1 MAKFRALFL
10 EEATEHLSEIGSALL
25 EFEKDTASTESIDV
39 IFRMAHSI
47 KSMAA
52 SVGYD
57 SVTELSHALEDRME
71 VIRAADCVPPGDT
84 LSVLFRGLEGLE
96 QMVRLVSET
105 GASPPERLDLIELLC
120 QAPQETESPALLN
133 DPVASAESSDQRA
146 SREPEPA
153 DAAELDVELVAVMAA
168 LEAESGAKKKLL
180 H

>member
-1 MAKFRALFL
+1 LALDMVKFRALFL

-25 EFEKDTASTESIDV
+25 DLEKDAASAEPIDV

-52 SVGYD
+52 SVGYE
-57 SVTELSHALEDRME
+57 SVAELAHALEDRME
-71 VIRAADCVPPGDT
+71 IIRTAGRVPPGDI

-96 QMVRLVSET
+96 QMVTFVSDT
-105 GASPPERLDLIELLC
+105 GDAPAERLDLVELLC
-120 QAPQETESPALLN
+120 AEPSLPAAPVVLRETVFSETGSSEAE
-133 DPVASAESSDQRA
+133 PV
-146 SREPEPA
+146 

-180 H
+180 N

>member
-1 MAKFRALFL
+1 MAKYRALFL
-10 EEATEHLSEIGSALL
+10 EEAAEHLAEIGRALL
-25 EFEKDTASTESIDV
+25 DLEKDTAATESIDV

-57 SVTELSHALEDRME
+57 SVTEVSHALEDRME
-71 VIRAADCVPPGDT
+71 IIRAGGCVPPGDT

-96 QMVRLVSET
+96 QMVELVSTKGE
-105 GASPPERLDLIELLC
+105 SPPPRPDLVALLS
-120 QAPQETESPALLN
+120 QPLESPGSPSERTR
-133 DPVASAESSDQRA
+133 D
-146 SREPEPA
+146 PEPP

-180 H
+180 N

>member
-1 MAKFRALFL
+1 MAKYRALFL
-10 EEATEHLSEIGSALL
+10 EEAAEHLAEIGRALL
-25 EFEKDTASTESIDV
+25 DLEKDTAATESIDV

-57 SVTELSHALEDRME
+57 SVTEVSHALEDRME
-71 VIRAADCVPPGDT
+71 IIRASGCVPPGDS

-96 QMVRLVSET
+96 QMVELVSSSGESPPPRPDLVSLLSQAPEPP
-105 GASPPERLDLIELLC
+105 ASPSE
-120 QAPQETESPALLN
+120 QS
-133 DPVASAESSDQRA
+133 V
-146 SREPEPA
+146 EPEPA

-180 H
+180 N